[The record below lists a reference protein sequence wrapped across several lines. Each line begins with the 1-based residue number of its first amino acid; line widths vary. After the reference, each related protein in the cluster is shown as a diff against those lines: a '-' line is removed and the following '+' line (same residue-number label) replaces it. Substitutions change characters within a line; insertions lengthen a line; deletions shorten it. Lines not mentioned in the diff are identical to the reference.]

1 MGFFAEFSGWLDG
14 ILATYITD
22 QTHRIAALLTPAVV
36 TLGVLYIMV
45 WGVLQLT
52 GQVEEPLMTGL
63 KRIAVLALILGV
75 GLGLWLYD
83 AVIVDTF
90 FREPGQLAAGIVGAY
105 DPVGIVD
112 QIMQTGSDAAS
123 LLWAKGGVLHGLSF
137 TVAGWVVEL
146 AVLFTAVYAMFL
158 LSLSKVALSVLLALG
173 PLFIALLF
181 FESTKRFVEAW
192 LAQLANY
199 AFVAVLTVL
208 IAALMLTV
216 LSTAAQAAVATGGG
230 ITIADSVRVVIAAAL
245 TLLVLRQVMP
255 MAAAL
260 ASGIALSSFGVV
272 SSSVSRGLGALG
284 QFARGALDKDTSRW
298 DSLSR
303 KGGYYAGRA
312 ARAAITAP
320 RSMYRATRRNS
331 IRGS

>member
-14 ILATYITD
+14 VLSSYITTY
-22 QTHRIAALLTPAVV
+22 THRIAALLTPAVV
-36 TLGVLYIMV
+36 TIGVLYIMV

-52 GQVEEPLMTGL
+52 GKVEEPLMTGV
-63 KRIAVLALILGV
+63 KRIVVLALIFGV

-83 AVIVDTF
+83 DVIVDMF
-90 FREPGQLAAGIVGAY
+90 YREPAQLAAGVVGAY
-105 DPVGIVD
+105 NSVGIVD
-112 QIMQTGSDAAS
+112 QIMQAGDDTAT
-123 LLWAKGGVLHGLSF
+123 LLWSKGGILHGLTF
-137 TVAGWVVEL
+137 EIAGVAVEL
-146 AVLFTAVYAMFL
+146 LVGFTAVYTMFL
-158 LSLSKVALSVLLALG
+158 LSLSRIALSVLLALG
-173 PLFIALLF
+173 PLFIVLLF

-192 LAQLANY
+192 VAQLANY

-216 LSTAAQAAVATGGG
+216 LTTAAQAAVAAGGG
-230 ITIADSVRVVIAAAL
+230 ITIALGVRVCLAAGL

-260 ASGIALSSFGVV
+260 ASGIALSSFGTV
-272 SSSVSRGLGALG
+272 SSAVTRGFGMLG
-284 QFARGALDKDTSRW
+284 QFARGALGNDTSRW
-298 DSLSR
+298 DPPSR

-312 ARAAITAP
+312 VRGVVTVPRAL
-320 RSMYRATRRNS
+320 YRASRRNS

>member
-1 MGFFAEFSGWLDG
+1 MGFFSEFSGWLDG
-14 ILATYITD
+14 VLTTYITD
-22 QTHRIAALLTPAVV
+22 NTHRLATLLTPAVV

-45 WGVLQLT
+45 WGALQLT
-52 GQVEEPLMTGL
+52 GRVEEPLVIGL
-63 KRIAVLALILGV
+63 KRIAVLALIFGV

-83 AVIVDTF
+83 DVIVDTF
-90 FREPGQLAAGIVGAY
+90 YREPAQLAAGIIGAH
-105 DPVGIVD
+105 DSVGIID
-112 QIMQTGSDAAS
+112 QIMQTGTDAAG
-123 LLWAKGGVLHGLSF
+123 LLWSKGGVLHGLSF

-146 AVLFTAVYAMFL
+146 AVILTAVYAMFL
-158 LSLSKVALSVLLALG
+158 LSLSRVALSVLLALG

-208 IAALMLTV
+208 VAALMLTV

-230 ITIADSVRVVIAAAL
+230 ITIAQAVRVVIAAAL

-260 ASGIALSSFGVV
+260 ASGIALSSFGAMSGGVT
-272 SSSVSRGLGALG
+272 RGLGSLG
-284 QFARGALDKDTSRW
+284 RFARGALSKDTSRW
-298 DSLSR
+298 DPPSR

-312 ARAAITAP
+312 ARGLITVPRAI
-320 RSMYRATRRNS
+320 YRASRRNS

>member
-14 ILATYITD
+14 ILSTYITD
-22 QTHRIAALLTPAVV
+22 NTHRIATLLTPAVV

-52 GQVEEPLMTGL
+52 GKVEEPLMTGV
-63 KRIAVLALILGV
+63 KRIAVLALIFGV

-83 AVIVDTF
+83 SVIVDTF
-90 FREPGQLAAGIVGAY
+90 YREPAQLAAGIIGAY
-105 DPVGIVD
+105 DSVGIID
-112 QIMQTGSDAAS
+112 QIMQTGTNAAG

-137 TVAGWVVEL
+137 TIAGWVVEL
-146 AVLFTAVYAMFL
+146 VVVFTAVYAMFL
-158 LSLSKVALSVLLALG
+158 LSLSRVALSVLLALG

-192 LAQLANY
+192 FAQLANY

-230 ITIADSVRVVIAAAL
+230 ITIAEAVRVVIAAAL

-260 ASGIALSSFGVV
+260 ASGVALSSFNTVSNAVTRSAGV
-272 SSSVSRGLGALG
+272 LG
-284 QFARGALDKDTSRW
+284 QFARGAIGNDTSRW

-303 KGGYYAGRA
+303 KSGYYAGRA
-312 ARAAITAP
+312 ARGVLSVP
-320 RSMYRATRRNS
+320 RTVYRATRRNS

>member
-1 MGFFAEFSGWLDG
+1 MDFFAEFSGWLDG

-22 QTHRIAALLTPAVV
+22 YTHRIAALLEPAVV

-52 GQVEEPLMTGL
+52 GKVEEPLMTGL
-63 KRIAVLALILGV
+63 KRIAVLALIFGV

-83 AVIVDTF
+83 DVIVDTF
-90 FREPGQLAAGIVGAY
+90 YREPSQLAAGIVGAY
-105 DPVGIVD
+105 NSVGIID
-112 QIMQTGSDAAS
+112 QILLTGNDAAS

-146 AVLFTAVYAMFL
+146 AVIITAVYAMFL
-158 LSLSKVALSVLLALG
+158 LSLSRVALSVLLALG

-230 ITIADSVRVVIAAAL
+230 ITIAQAVRVVIAAAL

-260 ASGIALSSFGVV
+260 ASGIALSSFGTV
-272 SSSVSRGLGALG
+272 SGSLTRGFGVLG
-284 QFARGALDKDTSRW
+284 QFARGAIGNDTSRW
-298 DSLSR
+298 DPPSR
-303 KGGYYAGRA
+303 KSGYYAGRA
-312 ARAAITAP
+312 ARGLIAAP
-320 RSMYRATRRNS
+320 RTIYRASRRNS

>member
-14 ILATYITD
+14 ILGTYITD
-22 QTHRIAALLTPAVV
+22 NAHRIAVLLTPAVV
-36 TLGVLYIMV
+36 TIGVLYVMV
-45 WGVLQLT
+45 WGVLQLA
-52 GQVEEPLMTGL
+52 GQIEESLTTGL
-63 KRIAVLALILGV
+63 KRIATLALIFGV

-83 AVIVDTF
+83 SVIVDTF
-90 FREPGQLAAGIVGAY
+90 FRAPGQLAAGIVGSY
-105 DPVGIVD
+105 DSVGIVD
-112 QIMQTGSDAAS
+112 QIMQAGDNTAA
-123 LLWAKGGVLHGLSF
+123 LLWAKGGILHGVTF
-137 TVAGWVVEL
+137 EIAGVAVEL
-146 AVLFTAVYAMFL
+146 LVGFTAVYTMFL
-158 LSLSKVALSVLLALG
+158 LSLSRVALSVLLAMG

-230 ITIADSVRVVIAAAL
+230 ITIAEAVRVCLAAGL

-260 ASGIALSSFGVV
+260 ASGVALSSFNTV
-272 SSSVSRGLGALG
+272 SNAVTRGFGTLG
-284 QFARGALDKDTSRW
+284 QFARGALGNDTSRW
-298 DSLSR
+298 DPISR

-312 ARAAITAP
+312 VRGVLTVP
-320 RSMYRATRRNS
+320 RSIYRATRRNS